1 MHYSYLY
8 LFSDFDGDGKADNI
22 SFMIKRIKV
31 HTTDALKDPN
41 YRFPKN
47 YGVEKFL
54 EIFSEEDYDAFCLAY
69 MFTYRDF
76 EGGTLGLAWTGDLK
90 NAGGVCEKN
99 GVSFIWLSFL
109 CFITISICFLLQHY
123 RGSRKSLNTG
133 IITLLNYGK
142 HVPPA
147 VSHVTMAHEMGHNFG
162 SPVSIMRVHCTI
174 TKVIFKSLC
183 NCIFA
188 ISARP

>member
-1 MHYSYLY
+1 MY

-109 CFITISICFLLQHY
+109 CFITISICFSY
-123 RGSRKSLNTG
+123 STTVAAER
-133 IITLLNYGK
+133 
-142 HVPPA
+142 A
-147 VSHVTMAHEMGHNFG
+147 
-162 SPVSIMRVHCTI
+162 
-174 TKVIFKSLC
+174 
-183 NCIFA
+183 
-188 ISARP
+188 

>member
-1 MHYSYLY
+1 
-8 LFSDFDGDGKADNI
+8 
-22 SFMIKRIKV
+22 MIKRIKV

-99 GVSFIWLSFL
+99 GVSFIWLCHF
-109 CFITISICFLLQHY
+109 
-123 RGSRKSLNTG
+123 
-133 IITLLNYGK
+133 
-142 HVPPA
+142 
-147 VSHVTMAHEMGHNFG
+147 
-162 SPVSIMRVHCTI
+162 
-174 TKVIFKSLC
+174 
-183 NCIFA
+183 FA
-188 ISARP
+188 LSQF